1 MKIDMH
7 VHSCYSD
14 DANGSVEELI
24 KAAVKNGLNGIAI
37 VDHNSVKG
45 GLKGF
50 EIAKKMKG
58 FVVIPGVEISSAEG
72 HILAL
77 NIKEN
82 IPKKL
87 SVEETIERITSL
99 GGISVLPHPYRML
112 SGCME
117 SITFPTLEN
126 FSLKKFSR
134 LGEKNVGGFAGIEVF
149 NSRSL
154 GWENKKAEF
163 LAEKLD
169 IGKTGGS
176 DAHSSNEVGYG
187 VTEFSV
193 NSFRIDDLI
202 QEIGKKRTK
211 GYGTPCPNKIILR
224 QHFKSLL
231 LWFRRGRV

>member
-1 MKIDMH
+1 MKIDLH
-7 VHSCYSD
+7 VHSDYSD
-14 DANGSVEELI
+14 DAVDSPEKII
-24 KAAVKNGLNGIAI
+24 KYAKKKGVGGIAI

-50 EIAKKMKG
+50 EIAKEMKD
-58 FVVIPGVEISSAEG
+58 FVVIPGAEISSAEG

-99 GGISVLPHPYRML
+99 GGIPVLPHPYRML

-117 SITFPTLEN
+117 SITFRTLKN

-134 LGEKNVGGFAGIEVF
+134 LGEKNVKRFAGIEVF
-149 NSRSL
+149 NSRSMK
-154 GWENKKAEF
+154 WENEKSEK
-163 LAEKLD
+163 LAEKTGA
-169 IGKTGGS
+169 GKTGGS

-187 VTEFSV
+187 ITEFNAS
-193 NSFRIDDLI
+193 SFRIDDLI
-202 QEIGKKRTK
+202 QEIEKKRTV
-211 GYGTPCPNKIILR
+211 GYGILSPKGIILR
-224 QHFKSLL
+224 QHVKSLL
-231 LWFRRGRV
+231 LWFKRGRV

>member
-1 MKIDMH
+1 MKIDLH

-99 GGISVLPHPYRML
+99 GGISVLPHPYRIL
-112 SGCME
+112 SGV
-117 SITFPTLEN
+117 
-126 FSLKKFSR
+126 
-134 LGEKNVGGFAGIEVF
+134 GEKFMDGFAGIEVF

>member
-1 MKIDMH
+1 MKIDLH
-7 VHSCYSD
+7 VHSEYSD

-50 EIAKKMKG
+50 EIAKEIKD

-87 SVEETIERITSL
+87 SAKETIERIISL
-99 GGISVLPHPYRML
+99 GGTPVLPHPYRML
-112 SGCME
+112 SG
-117 SITFPTLEN
+117 
-126 FSLKKFSR
+126 

-187 VTEFSV
+187 VTEFNM
-193 NSFRIDDLI
+193 NSFNPDDLI
-202 QEIGKKRTK
+202 QEIWKKRTK
-211 GYGTPCPNKIILR
+211 AYGILSPKKVLLR
-224 QHFKSLL
+224 QHVKGLF
-231 LWFRRGRV
+231 LWFRRGKV

>member
-1 MKIDMH
+1 MKIDLH
-7 VHSCYSD
+7 VHSDYSD
-14 DANGSVEELI
+14 DANDSVEDLI
-24 KAAVKNGLNGIAI
+24 KAAVKKGVNGIAI

-50 EIAKKMKG
+50 EIAKEMKD
-58 FVVIPGVEISSAEG
+58 FVVIPGAEISSVEG

-99 GGISVLPHPYRML
+99 GGIPVLPHPYRML
-112 SGCME
+112 SG
-117 SITFPTLEN
+117 
-126 FSLKKFSR
+126 

-176 DAHSSNEVGYG
+176 DAHSSNEVGNSI
-187 VTEFSV
+187 TEFSV
-193 NSFRIDDLI
+193 NSFRIDDLL

-211 GYGTPCPNKIILR
+211 GYGVLSPKNVVIR
-224 QHFKSLL
+224 QHVKSLL
-231 LWFRRGRV
+231 LWFKRGRV

>member
-1 MKIDMH
+1 MKIDLH
-7 VHSCYSD
+7 VHSEYSD
-14 DANGSVEELI
+14 DANGSVEDLI
-24 KAAVKNGLNGIAI
+24 KAAVKKGLNGIAI
-37 VDHNSVKG
+37 VDHNSVEG
-45 GLKGF
+45 GLRGF
-50 EIAKKMKG
+50 GIAKEMKD
-58 FVVIPGVEISSAEG
+58 FVVIPGAEISSAEG

-87 SVEETIERITSL
+87 SVEETIERIISL

-112 SGCME
+112 SG
-117 SITFPTLEN
+117 
-126 FSLKKFSR
+126 
-134 LGEKNVGGFAGIEVF
+134 LGEKNVEGFAGIEVF

-176 DAHSSNEVGYG
+176 DAHSSNEIGNG

-193 NSFRIDDLI
+193 NSLRIDDLI
-202 QEIGKKRTK
+202 QEIEKKRTK
-211 GYGTPCPNKIILR
+211 AYGILSPKNVLLR
-224 QHFKSLL
+224 QHVKSLL
-231 LWFRRGRV
+231 LWFKRGRV

>member
-1 MKIDMH
+1 MKIDLH

-50 EIAKKMKG
+50 EIAKEMKD

-99 GGISVLPHPYRML
+99 GGIPVLPHPYRML
-112 SGCME
+112 SGA
-117 SITFPTLEN
+117 
-126 FSLKKFSR
+126 
-134 LGEKNVGGFAGIEVF
+134 GEKNVKGFSGVEVF
-149 NSRSL
+149 NSKSPV
-154 GWENKKAEF
+154 WENKKAEK
-163 LAEKLD
+163 LAEKL
-169 IGKTGGS
+169 GAGETGGS
-176 DAHSSNEVGYG
+176 DAHSSNEIGYG
-187 VTEFSV
+187 ITEFSV
-193 NSFRIDDLI
+193 NSFRVDDLL

-211 GYGTPCPNKIILR
+211 GYGFLIPKKIVLR
-224 QHFKSLL
+224 QHVKSLR
-231 LWFRRGRV
+231 LWFKRGRV

>member
-1 MKIDMH
+1 MKIDLH
-7 VHSCYSD
+7 VHSEYSD

-50 EIAKKMKG
+50 EIAKEMKG

-99 GGISVLPHPYRML
+99 GSISVLPHPYRIL
-112 SGCME
+112 SGV
-117 SITFPTLEN
+117 
-126 FSLKKFSR
+126 
-134 LGEKNVGGFAGIEVF
+134 GEKFMDGFAGIEVF

-211 GYGTPCPNKIILR
+211 GYGVLIPKKIVLR
-224 QHFKSLL
+224 QHVKSLR
-231 LWFRRGRV
+231 LWFKRGRV

>member
-1 MKIDMH
+1 MKIDLH
-7 VHSCYSD
+7 VHSEYSD

-50 EIAKKMKG
+50 EIAKEMKD

-99 GGISVLPHPYRML
+99 GSISVLPHPYRIL
-112 SGCME
+112 SGV
-117 SITFPTLEN
+117 
-126 FSLKKFSR
+126 
-134 LGEKNVGGFAGIEVF
+134 GEKFMDGFAGIEVF

-154 GWENKKAEF
+154 GWENKKAGF
-163 LAEKLD
+163 LAEKLG

-187 VTEFSV
+187 ITEFSV

-202 QEIGKKRTK
+202 QEIWKKRTV
-211 GYGTPCPNKIILR
+211 GYGILSPKRIILR
-224 QHFKSLL
+224 QHVKSLF

>member
-1 MKIDMH
+1 MKIDLH

-112 SGCME
+112 SGA
-117 SITFPTLEN
+117 
-126 FSLKKFSR
+126 
-134 LGEKNVGGFAGIEVF
+134 GEKNVKGFSGVEVF
-149 NSRSL
+149 NSKSPV
-154 GWENKKAEF
+154 WENKKAEK
-163 LAEKLD
+163 LAEKL
-169 IGKTGGS
+169 GAGETGGS
-176 DAHSSNEVGYG
+176 DAHSSNEIGYG
-187 VTEFSV
+187 ITEFSV
-193 NSFRIDDLI
+193 NSFRVDDLL

-211 GYGTPCPNKIILR
+211 GYGVLIPKKIVLR
-224 QHFKSLL
+224 QHVKSLR
-231 LWFRRGRV
+231 LWFKRGRV